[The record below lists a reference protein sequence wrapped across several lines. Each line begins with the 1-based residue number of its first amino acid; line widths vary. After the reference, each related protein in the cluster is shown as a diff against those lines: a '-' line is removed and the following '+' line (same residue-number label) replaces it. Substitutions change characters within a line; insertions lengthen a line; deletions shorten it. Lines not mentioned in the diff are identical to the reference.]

1 MRFITILTALIAV
14 SLIVPFCANSVGN
27 KEPITQP
34 MDTLQAKALRL
45 RVEVEARVKTLEA
58 RVYQPRPQKMIVIS
72 ARDGMPEGSR
82 D

>member
-27 KEPITQP
+27 KEPTTQP

-58 RVYQPRPQKMIVIS
+58 TVCKPMPKKIILIS
-72 ARDGMPEGSR
+72 ARDGLPER
-82 D
+82 DN